1 MQTSKRGLKTELGR
15 EGWLC
20 WAQCRPKAWLQ
31 GSRAATPC
39 PCPLRPVTP
48 REHGAPGYSL
58 TRAGQEAPTALCPG
72 VFAEHLRAELTQPS
86 RPEQT
91 QGKGGWALP
100 APGSAL
106 TATLKTTSSSILGLT
121 HLKSSSPLPCPVKGS
136 CRLNY
141 NICNCANSS

>member
-1 MQTSKRGLKTELGR
+1 MLGAVPPQSVAAGLPGR
-15 EGWLC
+15 HTLPLPPPAPPGDTTGTRSSGL
-20 WAQCRPKAWLQ
+20 LINQ
-31 GSRAATPC
+31 GRAGGSQSPVSGGVCGAPASRAN
-39 PCPLRPVTP
+39 
-48 REHGAPGYSL
+48 
-58 TRAGQEAPTALCPG
+58 TALSP
-72 VFAEHLRAELTQPS
+72 Q
-86 RPEQT
+86 QT
-91 QGKGGWALP
+91 QGKEGWALP